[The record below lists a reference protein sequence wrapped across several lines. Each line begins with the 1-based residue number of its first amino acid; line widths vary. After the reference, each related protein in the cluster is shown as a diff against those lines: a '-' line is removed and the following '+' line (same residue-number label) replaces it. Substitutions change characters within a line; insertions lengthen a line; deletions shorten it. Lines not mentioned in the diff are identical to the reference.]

1 MKKVKLFEDYLNEV
15 TQHAVSGT
23 SGRTFTSLDN
33 SKYELKKEVT
43 GARIGD
49 YSNVT
54 LPKGTIIV
62 NIPGGVFAFHE
73 ELKTKYC
80 TGYKSEK
87 WNDKFGVMIRQLP
100 ETLEAIEKNSKV
112 LESETVY
119 HKYDF
124 LGMQAQMA
132 NMTREEWI
140 AHYGTSEIG
149 SGIDE

>member
-15 TQHAVSGT
+15 TQHSVSGT
-23 SGRTFTSLDN
+23 SGRTFTTLDN

-49 YSNVT
+49 YTNAT

-62 NIPGGVFAFHE
+62 SIPGGVFAFHE
-73 ELKTKYC
+73 ELKAKYC

-87 WNDKFGVMIRQLP
+87 WNDKFGVVIRQLP

-112 LESETVY
+112 LESEVVY
-119 HKYDF
+119 SEYDF
-124 LGMQAQMA
+124 LGMQAQAA

-140 AHYGTSEIG
+140 AHYGTPDVG
-149 SGIDE
+149 TGIE

>member
-15 TQHAVSGT
+15 TQHTISGT
-23 SGRTFTSLDN
+23 SGRTITTLDN
-33 SKYELKKEVT
+33 SKYELKKDVK

-49 YSNVT
+49 YTNAT

-62 NIPGGVFAFHE
+62 SIPGGVFAYHE
-73 ELKTKYC
+73 DLKAKYC

-87 WNDKFGVMIRQLP
+87 WNDKFGVSIRQLP

-112 LESETVY
+112 LESEVVY
-119 HKYDF
+119 SEYDF
-124 LGMQAQMA
+124 LGMQAQAA

-140 AHYGTSEIG
+140 AHYGTPDIG
-149 SGIDE
+149 SGIE